1 MNLSFA
7 GCGFLG
13 IYHVGVAV
21 CFKKYAP
28 HMLVD
33 KIAGASAGAVAACCL
48 LCDMP
53 LGEITSDVL
62 RLVGEARRRV
72 IGPFSPSFS
81 VQDCLREGLE
91 KALPHDAHLKVT
103 GKLHV
108 SLTRI
113 YDGKNVIVS
122 HFNSREDLI
131 QALLTSAFVPFFS
144 GFIPPKFHGVRYMD
158 GGVSDNLPVLD
169 ENTIT
174 VSPFCGESD
183 ICPRDLSPQLFHMNI
198 ANTSVELSS
207 QNFYRVLRILFPPDP
222 EILSQL
228 CQQGFDDALRF
239 LSKNNLISCT
249 KCVAVQSKLIVVQKE
264 EKLDDSCSDEAE
276 FDPECKECIRHR
288 EEALVANLP
297 PTVKAIF
304 QDAIDSANK
313 GFVNWVFKHRTMRL
327 VSIVSLPYLITVDCM
342 VAVFNKFVQMAP
354 VLGTNM
360 KLISRFL
367 LEQVAII
374 LKRFNRTTNL
384 TANMICR
391 IALTEYTSRLATYQG
406 HNIPYEK
413 EFPVK
418 NSKMNVNLKLDVTED
433 GHMSVNKAPPTP
445 CIQLNEAKSQIDDYD
460 AFEHILEVTSHHDAV
475 MAFYYTD
482 ENNAMNVTEIF
493 DVTEKGDLPPLPS
506 SGLLESETE
515 PLITIKDEDW
525 TTECIEHDEYDAEG
539 DESNGGIF
547 SDPESEWMTNS
558 STSSSPLPS
567 HRSLTLNDIRP
578 EVDQI
583 GRHSNNN
590 NNVRSSH
597 GSVSKMTRKR
607 STISL
612 NISI

>member
-28 HMLVD
+28 HMLVE

-53 LGEITSDVL
+53 LGKL
-62 RLVGEARRRV
+62 
-72 IGPFSPSFS
+72 
-81 VQDCLREGLE
+81 
-91 KALPHDAHLKVT
+91 ALQV
-103 GKLHV
+103 
-108 SLTRI
+108 
-113 YDGKNVIVS
+113 
-122 HFNSREDLI
+122 
-131 QALLTSAFVPFFS
+131 ALLASAFVPFFS

-183 ICPRDLSPQLFHMNI
+183 ICPRDLSPQLFHMNF

-207 QNFYRVLRILFPPDP
+207 QNFFRIMRILFPPDP
-222 EILSQL
+222 EILSQM

-239 LSKNNLISCT
+239 LSKNNLINCT

-264 EKLDDSCSDEAE
+264 NYQHPDEDE

-327 VSIVSLPYLITVDCM
+327 VSIVSLPYLITVDFIY
-342 VAVFNKFVQMAP
+342 AVFNKFVQMAP

-360 KLISRFL
+360 KAVSRFL
-367 LEQVAII
+367 LEQVAIL

-391 IALTEYTSRLATYQG
+391 IALTEYSSITKYVLTNRKVIRSTFLT
-406 HNIPYEK
+406 
-413 EFPVK
+413 
-418 NSKMNVNLKLDVTED
+418 
-433 GHMSVNKAPPTP
+433 
-445 CIQLNEAKSQIDDYD
+445 NE
-460 AFEHILEVTSHHDAV
+460 
-475 MAFYYTD
+475 MALFQ
-482 ENNAMNVTEIF
+482 MNVTEIF
-493 DVTEKGDLPPLPS
+493 DVTEKGDLPPPS
-506 SGLLESETE
+506 SATLLDNEAE

-525 TTECIEHDEYDAEG
+525 TTEYCEQEEYDPEADEEG
-539 DESNGGIF
+539 NNGGIF

-558 STSSSPLPS
+558 STSSSSPLSS
-567 HRSLTLNDIRP
+567 HRSLTLTDLRP
-578 EVDQI
+578 ESDQTGCQHNSRSQAHHSKVD
-583 GRHSNNN
+583 
-590 NNVRSSH
+590 
-597 GSVSKMTRKR
+597 RKR

>member
-28 HMLVD
+28 HMLVE

-53 LGEITSDVL
+53 LGKLALQVVCYSWDCTL
-62 RLVGEARRRV
+62 MLTLH
-72 IGPFSPSFS
+72 IGPILNICPASCDIFDWWNKLAIHATRNVTLVVKPVLIS
-81 VQDCLREGLE
+81 LR
-91 KALPHDAHLKVT
+91 
-103 GKLHV
+103 
-108 SLTRI
+108 
-113 YDGKNVIVS
+113 
-122 HFNSREDLI
+122 
-131 QALLTSAFVPFFS
+131 QALLASAFVPFFS

-183 ICPRDLSPQLFHMNI
+183 ICPRDLSPQLFHMNF

-207 QNFYRVLRILFPPDP
+207 QNFFRIMRILFPPDP
-222 EILSQL
+222 EILSQM

-239 LSKNNLISCT
+239 LSKNNLINCT

-264 EKLDDSCSDEAE
+264 NYQHPDEDE

-327 VSIVSLPYLITVDCM
+327 VSIVSLPYLITVDFIY
-342 VAVFNKFVQMAP
+342 AVFNKFVQMAP

-360 KLISRFL
+360 KAVSRFL
-367 LEQVAII
+367 LEQVAIL

-391 IALTEYTSRLATYQG
+391 IALTEYSS
-406 HNIPYEK
+406 
-413 EFPVK
+413 
-418 NSKMNVNLKLDVTED
+418 SKYNLRVTKYVLTNRKVIR
-433 GHMSVNKAPPTP
+433 STF
-445 CIQLNEAKSQIDDYD
+445 LTNE
-460 AFEHILEVTSHHDAV
+460 
-475 MAFYYTD
+475 MALFQ
-482 ENNAMNVTEIF
+482 MNVTEIF
-493 DVTEKGDLPPLPS
+493 DVTEKGDLPPPS
-506 SGLLESETE
+506 SATLLDNEAE

-525 TTECIEHDEYDAEG
+525 TTEYCEQEEYDPEADEEG
-539 DESNGGIF
+539 NNGGIF

-558 STSSSPLPS
+558 STSSSSPLSS
-567 HRSLTLNDIRP
+567 HRSLTLTDLRP
-578 EVDQI
+578 ESDQTGCQHNSRSQAHHSKVD
-583 GRHSNNN
+583 
-590 NNVRSSH
+590 
-597 GSVSKMTRKR
+597 RKR

>member
-1 MNLSFA
+1 
-7 GCGFLG
+7 
-13 IYHVGVAV
+13 
-21 CFKKYAP
+21 
-28 HMLVD
+28 
-33 KIAGASAGAVAACCL
+33 
-48 LCDMP
+48 
-53 LGEITSDVL
+53 GEITSDVL

-91 KALPHDAHLKVT
+91 KALPLDAHLKVN

-131 QALLTSAFVPFFS
+131 QALLASAFVPFFS

-158 GGVSDNLPVLD
+158 GGVSDNLPILD

-207 QNFYRVLRILFPPDP
+207 QNFYRVMRILFPPDP
-222 EILSQL
+222 EILSQM

-239 LSKNNLISCT
+239 LSKNNLINCT
-249 KCVAVQSKLIVVQKE
+249 KCVAVQSKLVVME
-264 EKLDDSCSDEAE
+264 NSGDTSYEHMEDDE

-313 GFVNWVFKHRTMRL
+313 GFVNWVFKHKTMRL
-327 VSIVSLPYLITVDCM
+327 VSIVSLPYLITVDFM
-342 VAVFNKFVQMAP
+342 VAVFNKFLQIAP

-360 KLISRFL
+360 KVVSRFL
-367 LEQVAII
+367 LEQVAIL

-384 TANMICR
+384 TANMICK
-391 IALTEYTSRLATYQG
+391 IALTEYSSRLATG
-406 HNIPYEK
+406 LSFEK
-413 EFPVK
+413 EFPLR
-418 NSKMNVNLKLDVTED
+418 NSKMNVNLKLDVNED
-433 GHMSVNKAPPTP
+433 GHMSVNKAPPQPGVT
-445 CIQLNEAKSQIDDYD
+445 LNTGGSQIDDYD

-493 DVTEKGDLPPLPS
+493 DVTDKADLPPLNTKDNDLAED
-506 SGLLESETE
+506 GMG

-525 TTECIEHDEYDAEG
+525 NTEQDGYEQYEHEG
-539 DESNGGIF
+539 DDSHNGGGIF
-547 SDPESEWMTNS
+547 SDPESEWTITNS
-558 STSSSPLPS
+558 STSSSPLS
-567 HRSLTLNDIRP
+567 CHRSLTLTDLRP
-578 EVDQI
+578 ESDQMRS
-583 GRHSNNN
+583 GMVQPGHANNN
-590 NNVRSSH
+590 NSRTPAQH
-597 GSVSKMTRKR
+597 SKMHRKR

-612 NISI
+612 NISL

>member
-28 HMLVD
+28 HMLVE

-81 VQDCLREGLE
+81 VQECLREGLE
-91 KALPHDAHLKVT
+91 KALPLDAHLKVN

-131 QALLTSAFVPFFS
+131 QALLASAFVPFFS

-183 ICPRDLSPQLFHMNI
+183 ICPRDLSPQLFHMNF

-207 QNFYRVLRILFPPDP
+207 QNFFRIMRILFPPDP
-222 EILSQL
+222 EILSQM

-239 LSKNNLISCT
+239 LSKNNLINCT

-264 EKLDDSCSDEAE
+264 NYQHPDEDE

-327 VSIVSLPYLITVDCM
+327 VSIVSLPYLITVDFIY
-342 VAVFNKFVQMAP
+342 AVFNKFVQMAP

-360 KLISRFL
+360 KAVSRFL
-367 LEQVAII
+367 LEQVAIL

-391 IALTEYTSRLATYQG
+391 IALTEYSSRLGQTNNNLAF
-406 HNIPYEK
+406 EK
-413 EFPVK
+413 EYPVR
-418 NSKMNVNLKLDVTED
+418 NSKMNVNLKLDVSED

-445 CIQLNEAKSQIDDYD
+445 CIELNEARSSIDDYD
-460 AFEHILEVTSHHDAV
+460 TFEHILEVTSHHDAV

-493 DVTEKGDLPPLPS
+493 DVTEKGDLPAPS
-506 SGLLESETE
+506 SATLLDNEAE

-525 TTECIEHDEYDAEG
+525 TTEYYEEG
-539 DESNGGIF
+539 NNGGIF

-558 STSSSPLPS
+558 STSSSSPLSS
-567 HRSLTLNDIRP
+567 HRSLTLTDLRP
-578 EVDQI
+578 ESDQTGCQHNSRSQAHHSKVD
-583 GRHSNNN
+583 
-590 NNVRSSH
+590 
-597 GSVSKMTRKR
+597 RKR